1 MQFIV
6 HIFLFSH
13 DMKVCHRPVLDSGR
27 QQIERYECTVLEY
40 LPCHCAWTSAKK
52 TTLAVAVIGC
62 NAADSGKIND
72 RHFCSHVWAHCCL
85 VGKKK
90 KRLTK
95 RKRSLQKR
103 RVCSQPYYSTAHTW
117 RSIC

>member
-6 HIFLFSH
+6 HIYLFSH
-13 DMKVCHRPVLDSGR
+13 DMKVRQRPVLTAVASK
-27 QQIERYECTVLEY
+27 LN
-40 LPCHCAWTSAKK
+40 ATSARFWSISHVIVPGPRPKK

-72 RHFCSHVWAHCCL
+72 RQFCSHVWAHCCL
-85 VGKKK
+85 VGKK

-103 RVCSQPYYSTAHTW
+103 RVCSQPYCSTAHTW